1 MINLNITKIQIEYL
15 LFIKNY
21 EGRKTITEASLF
33 FNCSRANSKKILD
46 KMILTGILYKEDNE
60 YKLTKIGCDLSK
72 FYNENLEKNLFV
84 VQKFLDIDDDLA
96 RSISLEILSK
106 RLIPYQEAMEKRYKS
121 MILAKDIQ
129 GRERVQDI
137 SEYLE
142 EGRHKINFSIKK
154 IDEERKRSF
163 VDNSMALMGFDD
175 HAYLIIGEESYIEL
189 STKTIK
195 KAHHGYFKKAIA
207 TKLFYFDDGEE
218 IEIDSKDRIFK
229 IPLDLID
236 YWSTS
241 DGIILEASLILKIKS
256 QMGITIHSKKAN
268 FLFIVN
274 LCLT

>member
-21 EGRKTITEASLF
+21 EGRKTITEASLY

-60 YKLTKIGCDLSK
+60 YKMTKIGHDLSE

-84 VQKFLDIDDDLA
+84 VQKFLDIDYDLA
-96 RSISLEILSK
+96 KSISLEMLSK
-106 RLIPYQEAMEKRYKS
+106 RLIPYQEALEKRYKS

-129 GRERVQDI
+129 GREKVQDI
-137 SEYLE
+137 SKYLE
-142 EGRHKINFSIKK
+142 KGRHRINFTIKK
-154 IDEERKRSF
+154 IDEERKKSF
-163 VDNSMALMGFDD
+163 VENSMALMGFDD
-175 HAYLIIGEESYIEL
+175 QAYLIIDEEPYIEL

-218 IEIDSKDRIFK
+218 IEINSKDRIFK

-256 QMGITIHSKKAN
+256 QMGITIHAKKAN

>member
-21 EGRKTITEASLF
+21 EGRKTITEASLY

-60 YKLTKIGCDLSK
+60 YKMTKIGCDLSE

-84 VQKFLDIDDDLA
+84 VQKFLDIDYDLA
-96 RSISLEILSK
+96 KSISLEMLSK
-106 RLIPYQEAMEKRYKS
+106 RLIPYQEALEKRYKS

-129 GRERVQDI
+129 GREKVQDI
-137 SEYLE
+137 SQYLE
-142 EGRHKINFSIKK
+142 KGRHKINFTIKK

-163 VDNSMALMGFDD
+163 VENSMALMGFDD
-175 HAYLIIGEESYIEL
+175 QAYLIIDEEPYIEL

-218 IEIDSKDRIFK
+218 IEINSKDRIFK

-256 QMGITIHSKKAN
+256 QMGITIHAKKAD
-268 FLFIVN
+268 FVFMVN

>member
-1 MINLNITKIQIEYL
+1 MCI
-15 LFIKNY
+15 
-21 EGRKTITEASLF
+21 RDRTITEASLF

-84 VQKFLDIDDDLA
+84 VQKFLNIDDNLA

-129 GRERVQDI
+129 GREKVQDI
-137 SEYLE
+137 SEYLD

-154 IDEERKRSF
+154 FSEDSKNSF

-218 IEIDSKDRIFK
+218 IEINSKDRIFK

-256 QMGITIHSKKAN
+256 QMGITIHAKKAN